1 PVVLAQGV
9 VVHTLGEMLDV
20 SERKTRNMVVE
31 HGHAPGEL
39 LQALQ
44 RQNVVIKSNKQG
56 DREDG
61 ENQDART
68 AFLPAGLLKVFL
80 RPGSRQPWTIS
91 LLIRC
96 IPNRLIVLVVFGSAF
111 SCHSSSGAARYTK
124 HGVGNLR

>member
-1 PVVLAQGV
+1 C
-9 VVHTLGEMLDV
+9 
-20 SERKTRNMVVE
+20 KTRNVVVE

-56 DREDG
+56 DREDS

-68 AFLPAGLLKVFL
+68 AFLPAGLLQVVL
-80 RPGSRQPWTIS
+80 RLGSSQPWTIS

-96 IPNRLIVLVVFGSAF
+96 IPHRLIVLVVFGSAI
-111 SCHSSSGAARYTK
+111 SWHSTTGAARYDN
-124 HGVGNLR
+124 HGVGNLRYF